1 MFVQAFSTIRLG
13 LKSLA
18 IHKLRSTLATLG
30 IVLGVGS
37 VILMLA
43 VGEAARYEAVRQ
55 IRDMGATNIIVRSV
69 KPARDS
75 TESAGGGAALAYG
88 LTRQDVDR
96 IVATIPTARQATP
109 MRESRRE
116 VRYLE
121 HKLEGRV
128 VGVKP
133 NFADLNGLRIARG
146 RFLNEYDEEQY
157 ANVTVLGAATA
168 EKLFPFE
175 NPIGRSIR
183 VEKQYFQ
190 VVGVTQRR
198 AASSGVGSSSSTQDY
213 NSDVYIPFD
222 TDWARFGKVLT
233 YERAGTWEAEKLEIS
248 ELTVSVADVA
258 HVKETARIIEGL
270 IKQFHKKEDTA
281 MFVPLDLLERI
292 EQAQRTFTLVL
303 GAIASI
309 SLMVGGIGI
318 MNIMLATVTERTRE
332 IGVRRAL
339 GAKRSD
345 IVWQFLVE
353 TVVLTA
359 GGGLLGVVVG
369 ITLAHLV
376 SHLFELPT
384 IVALWSPLLALGVS
398 VVVGVLFGVYPARSA
413 ALLDPIEALR
423 HE

>member
-1 MFVQAFSTIRLG
+1 MFLQAISTIRLG
-13 LKSLA
+13 LRSLA

-30 IVLGVGS
+30 IVLGVAS

-55 IRDMGATNIIVRSV
+55 IRDMGATNIILRSV
-69 KPARDS
+69 KPARES
-75 TESAGGGAALAYG
+75 TEAATGAALAYG
-88 LTRQDVDR
+88 LTRQDLDR
-96 IVATIPTARQATP
+96 IVNTIPTARQATP
-109 MRESRRE
+109 MRESSRE
-116 VRYLE
+116 ARYLE
-121 HKLEGRV
+121 RKFEGRV

-133 NFADLNGLRIARG
+133 NFPKLNGLRVARG
-146 RFLNEYDEEQY
+146 RFIEDRDGESF
-157 ANVTVLGAATA
+157 ANVAVLGADTA

-175 NPIGRSIR
+175 NPIGRSVRI
-183 VEKQYFQ
+183 EKQYFQ
-190 VVGVTQRR
+190 VVGVTQRHS
-198 AASSGVGSSSSTQDY
+198 ASSGAGSNRASQDL
-213 NSDVYIPFD
+213 NDDVYIPFD

-248 ELTVSVADVA
+248 ELTVNVADVA
-258 HVKETARIIEGL
+258 HVKETARIIDGL
-270 IKQFHKKEDTA
+270 IKQFHKKEDTT
-281 MFVPLDLLERI
+281 MFVPPDLLERI

-345 IVWQFLVE
+345 ITWQFLVE

-359 GGGLLGVVVG
+359 GGGLLGVAVG
-369 ITLAHLV
+369 ISLSHLV
-376 SHLFELPT
+376 SRLFELPT

-413 ALLDPIEALR
+413 AMLDSIEALR